1 MDHQFAIQFLLL
13 LTQYF
18 RQAYTFKPYAIDQ
31 CLKAP
36 QDQANSFISSQ
47 DQANSFISSQDQ
59 ANSLISSQDQAN
71 SFISSQDQANS
82 LISLDFQFTQIPHA
96 F

>member
-1 MDHQFAIQFLLL
+1 MEHQFAIQFLLL

-18 RQAYTFKPYAIDQ
+18 RQAYNFKPYDIDQ
-31 CLKAP
+31 GLKAP
-36 QDQANSFISSQ
+36 QDQANSS
-47 DQANSFISSQDQ
+47 
-59 ANSLISSQDQAN
+59 
-71 SFISSQDQANS
+71 ISSQDQANS